1 MGAMVYSS
9 KFGDVEIR
17 YVALNSELYVSRSD
31 LIEAVRA
38 CCTDYVKP
46 VAGMLVD
53 KYMDM
58 FTDSYDSKCAK
69 LSESSIGPVIH
80 FHAAGNLLDTMSD
93 FNYTEDDELIESG
106 RRIRSL
112 FLWLADSSYNASSY
126 FGMTIY
132 DTLGSVSNRLD
143 RYSPPFVVRVI
154 HDGVWIGECDDLGLV
169 TEANSYDELTD
180 RVWEIAPELYAEN
193 GLGDSTDGIRIKFIQ
208 EQSSES
214 RMAL

>member
-1 MGAMVYSS
+1 MGAAVYRA

-17 YVALNSELYVSRSD
+17 YVALNHELYVSRSD

-46 VAGMLVD
+46 VANRLVD
-53 KYMDM
+53 KYMEM
-58 FTDSYDSKCAK
+58 FADSYDSKCAK

-93 FNYTEDDELIESG
+93 FNYTDDNELIESG
-106 RRIRSL
+106 RRIRAL

-126 FGMTIY
+126 FGMTIL

-143 RYSPPFVVRVI
+143 RHSPPFVVRVI

-169 TEANSYDELTD
+169 TEANSYDELTN

-193 GLGDSTDGIRIKFIQ
+193 GLGNSTDGMRIKFVQ
-208 EQSSES
+208 EQSSDS